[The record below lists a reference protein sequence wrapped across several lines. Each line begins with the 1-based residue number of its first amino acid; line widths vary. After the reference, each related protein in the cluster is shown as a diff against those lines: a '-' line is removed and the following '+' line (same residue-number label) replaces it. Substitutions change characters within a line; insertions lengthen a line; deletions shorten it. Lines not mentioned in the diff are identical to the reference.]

1 MRKGDLYQQTA
12 QRSAS
17 KRPAFKRSVLAM
29 AMLGWSVGAYAQQAA
44 PADSKKTKDEA
55 SVEVIEVKGTR
66 ANLQSAQN
74 IKRLADTIIDGI
86 SAEDIGVLPD
96 RSVLEAIQRVPGVSV
111 ERFAGPDDPDHFSV
125 EGSGAII
132 RGMTQTRSE
141 FNGRD
146 SFTANSGR
154 GLSFQD
160 VSPELMGGVDIFKNQ
175 TADMIEGGIGGTVS
189 LRTRKPFDSDGRVFA
204 ISGDWSY
211 GDLAEKGSPTM
222 SGLFSDRFELDSG
235 GEIGYLFNAAHS
247 QLYGKSH
254 GIQSDAYVPFL
265 ANTLAG
271 AEAFAGA
278 DNKGTVW
285 MPNAANLLQKF
296 DDRERTGFSSALQWQ
311 NKDETLLGTL
321 QYIRSDARLSWH
333 EQAVKYQGGYYNIAG
348 RRSRPLAGTQFEFD
362 EQGLFESGSIVQ
374 GVDGWRAADG
384 NVDRVA
390 RGWGTNARNQFG
402 YVTQFDSRIKDTNTL
417 VEDMSL
423 NLQWKVTEKLKL
435 TGDVQW
441 VEADTQDDDVVVH
454 TAAFAGQ
461 QYDVSGSTPT
471 MTLLEPWFG
480 HRDANPA
487 AFATGYPG
495 FSGDANG
502 DKNYFQDPTSYFLRS
517 AMDHYERSEGDSV
530 ATRLDA
536 SYELDN
542 LGILTSMQAGLRYAK
557 REQTVRSTSWN
568 WGALA
573 PEYSGAAAAGWLDK
587 IPLDAKDYEM
597 VDWSDFHGGGIA
609 NIPGNQTIHM
619 TEAYVRS
626 IMGANPARQPFKSA
640 GGNWTPYPQR
650 SNVDAQYGIFTPGE
664 VNDTTETNKAVYAR
678 FNFEG
683 DAGSMRYAGNFGIRY
698 VELDREANGFVTFPD
713 LLPDFLPPEG
723 LRNQQLTKDKVLTWV
738 NQQLSAGKYASVE
751 DALKAPE
758 NRWIGDAVNYLSDAD
773 RAYGND
779 AEDRLTAESKYK
791 TWLPSF
797 NLKVEL
803 TDELITRFA
812 ISKAI
817 ALPDMGDVQNRLTLG
832 SEPVQTERPVLVVDP
847 ANPPLPQDNM
857 ITRAYIPAWTGS
869 GGNPYLQPMESLQY
883 DASIEWYFADVG
895 QLSATLFHKDLSNYF
910 IQGAFAQNVTNP
922 STGANQTSLV
932 STTING
938 GEGKMDGLELAYQ
951 QFFDQLPEPFNGLG
965 LQASFT
971 YIDAGGVPNNQVDVE
986 DESWLGDDFTDT
998 GIRVN
1003 MANVPLQGQS
1013 DKTFNIVGMYEKNGW
1028 SARLAYNWRSKYLLT
1043 TRDVI
1048 SKAPLWYDDHGQL
1061 DGSVFYNFDNISVG
1075 LQATNITNSQSE
1087 TLMMLND
1094 AGLTAGRS
1102 WFVSDR
1108 RIALVMRANF

>member
-12 QRSAS
+12 QRSGSQRRRLNARCWQWRCWVVGWRLCAAS
-17 KRPAFKRSVLAM
+17 RA
-29 AMLGWSVGAYAQQAA
+29 
-44 PADSKKTKDEA
+44 ADSKKTKDEA

-211 GDLAEKGSPTM
+211 GDLAEKGSPTI

-271 AEAFAGA
+271 AEALPVPTIKAPSGCQTLPTCC
-278 DNKGTVW
+278 K
-285 MPNAANLLQKF
+285 NLMTASAPVF
-296 DDRERTGFSSALQWQ
+296 PSALQWQ

-362 EQGLFESGSIVQ
+362 EQGLFESGTIVQ

-480 HRDANPA
+480 YRDANPA

-495 FSGDANG
+495 LAAMQMVI
-502 DKNYFQDPTSYFLRS
+502 KTTSR
-517 AMDHYERSEGDSV
+517 
-530 ATRLDA
+530 TRHPI
-536 SYELDN
+536 SC
-542 LGILTSMQAGLRYAK
+542 
-557 REQTVRSTSWN
+557 
-568 WGALA
+568 
-573 PEYSGAAAAGWLDK
+573 AA
-587 IPLDAKDYEM
+587 
-597 VDWSDFHGGGIA
+597 
-609 NIPGNQTIHM
+609 
-619 TEAYVRS
+619 R
-626 IMGANPARQPFKSA
+626 
-640 GGNWTPYPQR
+640 WTTM
-650 SNVDAQYGIFTPGE
+650 NAQ
-664 VNDTTETNKAVYAR
+664 
-678 FNFEG
+678 
-683 DAGSMRYAGNFGIRY
+683 
-698 VELDREANGFVTFPD
+698 
-713 LLPDFLPPEG
+713 
-723 LRNQQLTKDKVLTWV
+723 
-738 NQQLSAGKYASVE
+738 
-751 DALKAPE
+751 
-758 NRWIGDAVNYLSDAD
+758 
-773 RAYGND
+773 
-779 AEDRLTAESKYK
+779 
-791 TWLPSF
+791 
-797 NLKVEL
+797 
-803 TDELITRFA
+803 
-812 ISKAI
+812 KAI
-817 ALPDMGDVQNRLTLG
+817 RWQPGWM
-832 SEPVQTERPVLVVDP
+832 PV
-847 ANPPLPQDNM
+847 M
-857 ITRAYIPAWTGS
+857 
-869 GGNPYLQPMESLQY
+869 
-883 DASIEWYFADVG
+883 
-895 QLSATLFHKDLSNYF
+895 
-910 IQGAFAQNVTNP
+910 
-922 STGANQTSLV
+922 
-932 STTING
+932 
-938 GEGKMDGLELAYQ
+938 
-951 QFFDQLPEPFNGLG
+951 
-965 LQASFT
+965 
-971 YIDAGGVPNNQVDVE
+971 
-986 DESWLGDDFTDT
+986 
-998 GIRVN
+998 
-1003 MANVPLQGQS
+1003 
-1013 DKTFNIVGMYEKNGW
+1013 
-1028 SARLAYNWRSKYLLT
+1028 NW
-1043 TRDVI
+1043 I
-1048 SKAPLWYDDHGQL
+1048 I
-1061 DGSVFYNFDNISVG
+1061 SVF
-1075 LQATNITNSQSE
+1075 
-1087 TLMMLND
+1087 
-1094 AGLTAGRS
+1094 
-1102 WFVSDR
+1102 
-1108 RIALVMRANF
+1108 